1 MKKLSPRT
9 LQSITI
15 GLVVLGI
22 LVLALSG
29 LLNQIVGKAIDPLV
43 SVQGWFASRVQAVVE
58 FFTIPRDVATLRE
71 ENAAL
76 QNQVSQLQSELLEA
90 RQQLTETDILY
101 ALLDYARSR
110 PDNKYVAASVIGR
123 DTSPFVKYIIINHGS
138 DDGIQKGMPVVTEQ
152 GLVGKIEAVTAS
164 AARVQLITDPGS
176 IINVRIEEAQ
186 TEGQVEGSVTGDV
199 SLEMVDP
206 GIDLL
211 EGDLILTSGLGGVY
225 PSDILIGQLIAPQQE
240 ENDLFQSA
248 SIQPVVDF
256 VNLRAVLII
265 TNFKPVD
272 YSPLVD

>member
-9 LQSITI
+9 LQSIII
-15 GLVVLGI
+15 GLVVFGV
-22 LVLALSG
+22 LVMALSG

-43 SVQGWFASRVQAVVE
+43 SIQGWFSSRVQAMVE

-76 QNQVSQLQSELLEA
+76 KNQVSQLQSELLSA

-101 ALLDYARSR
+101 ALLDYARAK
-110 PDNKYVAASVIGR
+110 PENKYVAASVIGR

-138 DDGIQKGMPVVTEQ
+138 DDGILKGMPVVTEQ
-152 GLVGKIEAVTAS
+152 GLVGKVSAVTAS

-176 IINVRIEEAQ
+176 IINVRLEEAQ
-186 TEGQVEGSVTGDV
+186 TEGQVVGSVTGDV

-206 GIDLL
+206 GVKLQ
-211 EGDLILTSGLGGVY
+211 EGDLILTSGLGGIY
-225 PSDILIGQLIAPQQE
+225 PADILIGQLISPQQGE
-240 ENDLFQSA
+240 SDLFQSA

-265 TNFKPVD
+265 TNFRPVD
-272 YSPLVD
+272 YAPLVQ